1 MEYKGQFIRSR
12 AIECDKSMEKLRT
25 EGFINDVTYRSILDS
40 IKDNLKHSG
49 LDINEL
55 SDIDLYEAAIKQTL

>member
-1 MEYKGQFIRSR
+1 MEYKEQFIRSR
-12 AIECDKSMEKLRT
+12 AIECDKSMEKLRA
-25 EGFINDVTYRSILDS
+25 EGFINDVTYRSILGS

>member
-1 MEYKGQFIRSR
+1 MEYKEQFIRSR
-12 AIECDKSMEKLRT
+12 AIACDKSMEKLRA
-25 EGFINDVTYRSILDS
+25 EGFINDVTYRSILGS